1 MFIRIFFHVIME
13 KKLIENKTN
22 KTKNEEG
29 IISSGPVVGLVVG
42 YYATVY
48 ETRACGQHI
57 AQKSFCR
64 SEDFYI
70 STRSTGQGQRR
81 RAMFSSPSP
90 TPHPL
95 SPPVLLSLYITHC
108 SVILVS
114 METWSK
120 ALMIGYEPTDRHMD
134 GLTGGQSVMR
144 GLTLFALFLGGS
156 ITCWSQVRRCG
167 DVDALRS
174 DGSNLKRNTCSCLA
188 NRERTHLAVHS
199 L

>member
-1 MFIRIFFHVIME
+1 MWPAHCTKIFLSERRFLHLYKVNRTGP
-13 KKLIENKTN
+13 KKASNVFL
-22 KTKNEEG
+22 
-29 IISSGPVVGLVVG
+29 SAP
-42 YYATVY
+42 
-48 ETRACGQHI
+48 
-57 AQKSFCR
+57 
-64 SEDFYI
+64 
-70 STRSTGQGQRR
+70 
-81 RAMFSSPSP
+81 PP
-90 TPHPL
+90 PPPHPL

-156 ITCWSQVRRCG
+156 VTCWSQVGRCG